1 MVRFFVTR
9 ISIISLTITARK
21 AELERLIGKPTAYL
35 PDVAYPTNLA
45 RSGKKVGKDSKD
57 LASWIMATNP
67 GISMRRE
74 KTGHSVLATY
84 LK

>member
-1 MVRFFVTR
+1 
-9 ISIISLTITARK
+9 
-21 AELERLIGKPTAYL
+21 LERLIGKPTAYL
-35 PDVAYPTNLA
+35 PDVAYPTDLA
-45 RSGKKVGKDSKD
+45 RNGKKAARDSKD

-74 KTGHSVLATY
+74 KTGQAVLETY

>member
-1 MVRFFVTR
+1 
-9 ISIISLTITARK
+9 
-21 AELERLIGKPTAYL
+21 LIGKPTAYL
-35 PDVAYPTNLA
+35 PSHPFPTNLA
-45 RSGKKVGKDSKD
+45 RDPKKSGSVSKE

-74 KTGHSVLATY
+74 KTGQAVLNTY